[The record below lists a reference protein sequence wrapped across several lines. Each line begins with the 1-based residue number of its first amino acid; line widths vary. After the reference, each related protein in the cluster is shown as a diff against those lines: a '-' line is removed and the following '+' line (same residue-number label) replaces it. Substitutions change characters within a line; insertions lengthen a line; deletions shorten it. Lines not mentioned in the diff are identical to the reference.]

1 MRWLRSLLFN
11 LCFFAWTA
19 LVCVLGLPTLLLPRA
34 AVARLARVWAR
45 GVLGLLAA
53 IIGLRHEL
61 RGPEHRP
68 RGGAILA
75 FKHQSAWDTIALA
88 LLVEDPMIVL
98 KKELIAIPL
107 FGWYLART
115 GQIGVDRRGGA
126 AALKHMLRKAAAG
139 AARGRPIV
147 IFPEGTRVAPGQ
159 HRPYQPGVAA
169 LYRHLGLPVVPVAL
183 NSGFFWGRR
192 RFLKRPGL
200 IAVEFLPAIA
210 PGLSRRD
217 FLAELEL
224 RTESACARLAEE
236 VRRPRIPDGPTP
248 RQAPGQP
255 SDPEKGPVKRGFITT
270 MVKLINPRP

>member
-19 LVCVLGLPTLLLPRA
+19 LASVLGLPILLLPRA
-34 AVARLARVWAR
+34 AVVRFARFWAR
-45 GVLGLLAA
+45 GVLVLLAA
-53 IIGLRHEL
+53 IVGLRHEL
-61 RGPEHRP
+61 RGREHRP
-68 RGGAILA
+68 AGAAILA
-75 FKHQSAWDTIALA
+75 FKHQSAWDTIALT

-98 KKELIAIPL
+98 KRELLAIPL

-115 GQIGVDRRGGA
+115 GQIAVDRRGQA

-139 AARGRPIV
+139 AAQGRPIV

-169 LYRHLGLPVVPVAL
+169 LYRHLGLSVVPVAL

-192 RFLKRPGL
+192 RFLKRPGV
-200 IAVEFLPAIA
+200 IAVEFLPVIA

-217 FLAELEL
+217 FLAELER
-224 RTESACARLAEE
+224 RTESACARLAAEIE
-236 VRRPRIPDGPTP
+236 GTGASDGSAP
-248 RQAPGQP
+248 RQALG
-255 SDPEKGPVKRGFITT
+255 
-270 MVKLINPRP
+270 